1 MILAV
6 IRLTTMNFVALD
18 FETANESRDSACA
31 IGVTQVRDGM
41 ACEPVYHLIRPA
53 DLRFSH
59 WNTRVHGITADDVAD
74 APTMGELWP
83 VLSHLIE
90 NQLVVAHNASF
101 DMSVLRHS
109 LHTASICVPRLS
121 YLCSLNLARQAW
133 PQLASHSLGFL
144 AEIHGLALD
153 HHHAGSDS
161 RVAAELLL
169 LAAQTNR
176 INCPRALSESFNV
189 SIGEIYSDDD
199 WIPSSAP
206 GLRRDIEAIEVTLPD
221 GYDVSD
227 HPFHN
232 MNIVFTGTLTM
243 FRRDEAHRV
252 VELFGGRPKTSVSKK
267 TNFLVAGVQDL
278 RQLAAGTN
286 ESSKL
291 RKARELRDKGI
302 DVRIITDTD
311 FTELVFS
318 PTNTVQEAE
327 TYAKRD

>member
-1 MILAV
+1 
-6 IRLTTMNFVALD
+6 MNFVAID
-18 FETANESRDSACA
+18 FETANEKRDSACA
-31 IGVTQVRDGM
+31 IGITVVCNGK
-41 ACEPVYHLIRPA
+41 AAEPIYHLICPP
-53 DLRFSH
+53 DLRFSY
-59 WNTRVHGITADDVAD
+59 WNTRIHGITADDVAD
-74 APTMGELWP
+74 APTIRELWP
-83 VLSHLIE
+83 KLSHLIE
-90 NQLVVAHNASF
+90 GQLVVAHNASF

-109 LHTASICVPRLS
+109 LHTAAVRVPRLS
-121 YLCSLNLARQAW
+121 YICSLNLARQAW
-133 PQLASHSLGFL
+133 PKLASHSLGLL
-144 AEIHGLALD
+144 AEIHGLALE

-169 LAAQTNR
+169 LAARANQ
-176 INCPRALSESFNV
+176 IDSPRALSELLNV
-189 SIGEIYSDDD
+189 SVGEIYSDDD

-221 GYDVSD
+221 GYDVTD

-243 FRRDEAHRV
+243 FRRDEAHHV
-252 VELFGGRPKTSVSKK
+252 VEQFGGLPKTSVSKK

-278 RQLAAGTN
+278 RQLASGTN

-318 PTNTVQEAE
+318 PTNEDLNGTTLPERV
-327 TYAKRD
+327 